1 MKILD
6 GLKIVDLTTVVSGP
20 YAASLLADLGADVIK
35 VEPPGAGDSAR
46 SFESTEPLYTLKG
59 MSPHLMTLGRN
70 KRGTVINLR
79 SEQGRETFYDLVRW
93 ADVVVDNYRPGVTER
108 LKIDYPSLKAI
119 NARIIT
125 ASITGYGLTGPGK
138 DRAALDGCIQA
149 YSGVMGITG
158 EPDGTP
164 MRAGPLIGDMCSG
177 MAGALGILAAITAR
191 DRTGVGQQID
201 ISMLDVQLSIMSYIA
216 TMQMMSGLPASR
228 YGNEHAMHV
237 PYNAYPTKNGF
248 LFLAIVINTHW
259 PLLTETLRSLSLPAE
274 LGRDVDW
281 LSRDEFNDPLARLGV
296 REQMNEA
303 MTRIFATRDRESWM
317 ADFAKAG
324 IPFAPVN
331 SLGEALSDPQALA
344 RNMVAD
350 VPHPLGGT
358 YSAPGMPIKM
368 SEADQ
373 DTFTAP
379 PLLGQHTVEVL
390 RDVLGYDA
398 PRIEA
403 LVASGAVEAIKE

>member
-6 GLKIVDLTTVVSGP
+6 GLKVLDLTTVVSGP

-35 VEPPGAGDSAR
+35 VEPPDAGDSAR
-46 SFESTEPLYTLKG
+46 SFESTEPLYTLMG
-59 MSPHLMTLGRN
+59 MSPHIMTLARN

-79 SEQGRETFYDLVRW
+79 SEQGTETFYDLVRW

-108 LKIDYPSLKAI
+108 LKIDYPSLKAV
-119 NARIIT
+119 NPRIIT

-201 ISMLDVQLSIMSYIA
+201 ISMLDVQLSIMGYIG
-216 TMQMMSGLPASR
+216 TMQMMSGLPAPR

-248 LFLAIVINTHW
+248 LFLAIVINAHW
-259 PLLTETLRSLSLPAE
+259 PVLQETLASLTFPEE
-274 LGRDVDW
+274 LADDIEWLASNELRD
-281 LSRDEFNDPLARLGV
+281 SRARLGE
-296 REQMNEA
+296 RERINDI
-303 MTRIFATRDRESWM
+303 MTRIFATREREAWM
-317 ADFAKAG
+317 ADFVKAG

-331 SLGEALSDPQALA
+331 SLEEALNDSQALA
-344 RNMVAD
+344 RDMVVD
-350 VPHPLGGT
+350 VPHPRGGS
-358 YSAPGMPIKM
+358 YNAPGMPIKM
-368 SEADQ
+368 SEAD
-373 DTFTAP
+373 TGSFAAP

-398 PRIEA
+398 ARIKA
-403 LVASGAVEAIKE
+403 LVQSGAVETLKE